1 MPFAAPRVFIIKIA
15 RGGPSRKVRAA
26 KRGLDMQRLHEQPT
40 ASEFAQL
47 SRGAPFFSAL
57 MVGLAVI
64 AYLDAPSSRTVSA
77 GVLEPTACGLWDKKA
92 VEGITPLLYEDSA
105 VTDLKLNEAFTQ
117 LRRAR
122 AYCKAGWVAVAKQ
135 DYESL
140 HRTFPVVTGSIRS
153 VPVSAPE
160 LSANKRTSGL

>member
-1 MPFAAPRVFIIKIA
+1 MPFAAPRVFILKMRVVA
-15 RGGPSRKVRAA
+15 LLGRCERRNG
-26 KRGLDMQRLHEQPT
+26 GLDMQRLHEQPT
-40 ASEFAQL
+40 ASELAQL

-57 MVGLAVI
+57 IVGLAII

-77 GVLEPTACGLWDKKA
+77 GVLELTACGLWDKKA

-105 VTDLKLNEAFTQ
+105 ATDLKLNEAFTQ

>member
-1 MPFAAPRVFIIKIA
+1 M
-15 RGGPSRKVRAA
+15 RAA

-153 VPVSAPE
+153 VPVSASE
-160 LSANKRTSGL
+160 LSANKRTARPSSNSGL

>member
-1 MPFAAPRVFIIKIA
+1 
-15 RGGPSRKVRAA
+15 
-26 KRGLDMQRLHEQPT
+26 MQRLHEPPT
-40 ASEFAQL
+40 ASELAQL
-47 SRGAPFFSAL
+47 SRGAPFFSVL
-57 MVGLAVI
+57 IVGLAIV
-64 AYLDAPSSRTVSA
+64 AYLDAPKSRTISA
-77 GVLEPTACGLWDKKA
+77 GVLEPTACGLWDKNA

-140 HRTFPVVTGSIRS
+140 HRTFTVVTGSIRS
-153 VPVSAPE
+153 VPVSASE
-160 LSANKRTSGL
+160 LTANKRTARPSSNGGL

>member
-1 MPFAAPRVFIIKIA
+1 
-15 RGGPSRKVRAA
+15 
-26 KRGLDMQRLHEQPT
+26 MQRLHENPSE
-40 ASEFAQL
+40 SEFALL

-57 MVGLAVI
+57 MVGLAII
-64 AYLDAPSSRTVSA
+64 AYLPPSGRTVSA
-77 GVLEPTACGLWDKKA
+77 GVLEPTACGLWDHKA

-105 VTDLKLNEAFTQ
+105 VADLKLNEAFTQ

-122 AYCKAGWVAVAKQ
+122 SYCKAGWVAVAKQ

-140 HRTFPVVTGSIRS
+140 HRSFPVVTGSIRA

-160 LSANKRTSGL
+160 LSANKGTARQSSNGGL